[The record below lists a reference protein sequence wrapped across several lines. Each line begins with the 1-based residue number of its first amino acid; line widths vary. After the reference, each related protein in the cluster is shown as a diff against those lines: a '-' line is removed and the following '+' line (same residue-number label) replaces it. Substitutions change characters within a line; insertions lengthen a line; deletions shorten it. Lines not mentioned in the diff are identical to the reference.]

1 MSMRTISVRKFSGAE
16 TTNCLKPS
24 QSLLKNPELSL
35 KLPPTADDPLNIAG
49 YPGLQ
54 SRHPCCQNMQR
65 LGQELCRLLSWRRR
79 KKNKYPNF
87 SGGVC
92 KRQPLYIQG
101 RWKRAKS
108 SETMSRAQC
117 TTEERKALCKT
128 LHLKR
133 SRSQEFSRL
142 NRVSGSTNSN
152 THTSEPRSVRKR
164 HHTHITSHPPT

>member
-1 MSMRTISVRKFSGAE
+1 MLIAQPESAE
-16 TTNCLKPS
+16 RPGTQPEAPS
-24 QSLLKNPELSL
+24 HCGRPPE
-35 KLPPTADDPLNIAG
+35 IAG

-79 KKNKYPNF
+79 KKSKYPNF

-108 SETMSRAQC
+108 FETMSRAQC

-128 LHLKR
+128 LHLKGPEAR
-133 SRSQEFSRL
+133 NSADLTESAAVQIAIL
-142 NRVSGSTNSN
+142 TPVSPGQSGNGI
-152 THTSEPRSVRKR
+152 THTS
-164 HHTHITSHPPT
+164 HHSSSFD